1 MRFWHWYLLI
11 KQPTASVHPGSR
23 KVTPNRST
31 SDRWAR
37 TERVVFV
44 GAYSQRAIWF
54 PTHYITVLL
63 FWLIMHNNIKGQARR
78 EWVQKPQVLSS
89 VENNNDISL
98 LGWILM
104 FVAWRGV
111 VSVNIYWTYVL
122 VQSCFRTSLG
132 SQTLLLQHNKFGEH
146 ALCSSTSL
154 LQVLTAR
161 IYYFGWIFM
170 LSFHQKLFKMSWD
183 VALIQESHIKKTA
196 TPTSKHT

>member
-111 VSVNIYWTYVL
+111 VSVNIYCTYVL
-122 VQSCFRTSLG
+122 VSVLFQDFYSITSLESMHYAHPLLFSKSWQQG
-132 SQTLLLQHNKFGEH
+132 SIILDEYSCNPFTKN
-146 ALCSSTSL
+146 SSKWVEMFLWSKN
-154 LQVLTAR
+154 
-161 IYYFGWIFM
+161 
-170 LSFHQKLFKMSWD
+170 H
-183 VALIQESHIKKTA
+183 
-196 TPTSKHT
+196 TSKKLQLLHQNIHN

>member
-111 VSVNIYWTYVL
+111 VSVNIYCTYVL
-122 VQSCFRTSLG
+122 VSG
-132 SQTLLLQHNKFGEH
+132 LLLAPKHSFYSITSACIMLIH
-146 ALCSSTSL
+146 FSSPSPDSEDL
-154 LQVLTAR
+154 L
-161 IYYFGWIFM
+161 F
-170 LSFHQKLFKMSWD
+170 
-183 VALIQESHIKKTA
+183 
-196 TPTSKHT
+196 